1 MPDHLFGIVRFF
13 FLKTVGLL
21 FNKKGNDRGENRMK
35 MKKMV
40 VGVVMMALVLA
51 GCSSGTVNEEKK
63 AETKPKESS
72 EVVIYLARHGK
83 TMLNTVDRSQGWID
97 APLTPA
103 GVEVA
108 EQLGKGLSDVTFDKV
123 VTSDSG
129 RAIETAE
136 LVLKNN
142 GQEDLI
148 KAMTKD
154 KRLREYNFGTYEGL
168 LNEEMLTAVAKE
180 QGKTYEEYN
189 EWMKE
194 VGFYKGIIE
203 FADVLSDL
211 DKKNVEPGVNWPA
224 EDSQT
229 IVTRLTEGL
238 DELVK
243 DAQKEDAK
251 NVLVVSHGMSIITLL
266 GELDANAD
274 LPDGGL
280 KNASV
285 SKVTYKD
292 GKYTIDSVNDLSYVE
307 KGKES
312 K

>member
-1 MPDHLFGIVRFF
+1 
-13 FLKTVGLL
+13 
-21 FNKKGNDRGENRMK
+21 MK
-35 MKKMV
+35 LKKMV
-40 VGVVMMALVLA
+40 VGMALLSMLLV
-51 GCSSGTVNEEKK
+51 GCSNGTAKEEKK
-63 AETKPKESS
+63 AETKEKANS

-142 GQEDLI
+142 GQE
-148 KAMTKD
+148 KMMKEMTKD

-168 LNEEMLTAVAKE
+168 MNEEMLTAVAKE

-203 FADVLSDL
+203 FADVLSEL
-211 DKKNVEPGVNWPA
+211 DKKNVEEGANWPA
-224 EDSQT
+224 EDSKT
-229 IVTRLTEGL
+229 IVARLTAGL
-238 DELVK
+238 DDIVK
-243 DAQKEDAK
+243 DAEKEGAN

>member
-1 MPDHLFGIVRFF
+1 
-13 FLKTVGLL
+13 
-21 FNKKGNDRGENRMK
+21 MK
-35 MKKMV
+35 LKKMF
-40 VGVVMMALVLA
+40 VGVALLSMVLV
-51 GCSSGTVNEEKK
+51 GCSNGTAKEEKK
-63 AETKPKESS
+63 ADTKEKADS

-142 GQEDLI
+142 GQEKLT
-148 KAMTKD
+148 KEMTKD

-168 LNEEMLTAVAKE
+168 MNEEMLTAVAKA
-180 QGKTYEEYN
+180 QGKTFEEYN

-194 VGFYKGIIE
+194 VGFYKSILE

-211 DKKNVEPGVNWPA
+211 DKKNVEEGVNWPA
-224 EDSQT
+224 EDSKT
-229 IVTRLTEGL
+229 IVSRLTAGL
-238 DELVK
+238 DDIVK
-243 DAQKEDAK
+243 DAQKEGAS

-266 GELDANAD
+266 GELDAKAD

>member
-1 MPDHLFGIVRFF
+1 
-13 FLKTVGLL
+13 
-21 FNKKGNDRGENRMK
+21 MK
-35 MKKMV
+35 LKKMV
-40 VGVVMMALVLA
+40 VGMALFSMVLV
-51 GCSSGTVNEEKK
+51 GCSNGTAKEEKK
-63 AETKPKESS
+63 ADTKEKDNSQ
-72 EVVIYLARHGK
+72 VVIYLARHGK

-136 LVLKNN
+136 LVLQNN
-142 GQEDLI
+142 GQE
-148 KAMTKD
+148 KMMKEMTKD

-168 LNEEMLTAVAKE
+168 MNEEMLTAVAKE

-211 DKKNVEPGVNWPA
+211 DKKNVEEGVNWPA
-224 EDSQT
+224 EDSKT
-229 IVTRLTEGL
+229 IVTRLKAGL
-238 DELVK
+238 DDIVK
-243 DAQKEDAK
+243 DAEKEGAN

-292 GKYTIDSVNDLSYVE
+292 EKYTIDSVNDLSYVE

>member
-1 MPDHLFGIVRFF
+1 
-13 FLKTVGLL
+13 
-21 FNKKGNDRGENRMK
+21 MK
-35 MKKMV
+35 FKKMV
-40 VGVVMMALVLA
+40 VGIALLSMVLV
-51 GCSSGTVNEEKK
+51 GCSNGTAKEEKK
-63 AETKPKESS
+63 ADTKEKENS

-108 EQLGKGLSDVTFDKV
+108 EQLGKGLSDVKFDKV

-142 GQEDLI
+142 GQETLT
-148 KAMTKD
+148 KEMTKD

-168 LNEEMLTAVAKE
+168 MNEEMLTAVAKE

-211 DKKNVEPGVNWPA
+211 DKKNVEEGVNWPA
-224 EDSQT
+224 EDSKT
-229 IVTRLTEGL
+229 IVARLTAGL
-238 DELVK
+238 DDIVK
-243 DAQKEDAK
+243 DAEKEGAN

>member
-1 MPDHLFGIVRFF
+1 MK
-13 FLKTVGLL
+13 LK
-21 FNKKGNDRGENRMK
+21 KI
-35 MKKMV
+35 V
-40 VGVVMMALVLA
+40 VGVAMLSMVLM
-51 GCSSGTVNEEKK
+51 GCSNNAANEEKK
-63 AETKPKESS
+63 ADTKEKDNS

-108 EQLGKGLSDVTFDKV
+108 EQLGKGLSDVKFDKV

-129 RAIETAE
+129 RAIETGE

-142 GQEDLI
+142 GQEKLT
-148 KAMTKD
+148 KEMTKD

-168 LNEEMLTAVAKE
+168 MNEEMLTAVAKE
-180 QGKTYEEYN
+180 QGKTYEEYD

-211 DKKNVEPGVNWPA
+211 DNKNVEEGVNWPA
-224 EDSQT
+224 EDSKT
-229 IVTRLTEGL
+229 IVARLTAGL
-238 DELVK
+238 DDIVK
-243 DAQKEDAK
+243 DAEKEGAN

-307 KGKES
+307 RGKES

>member
-1 MPDHLFGIVRFF
+1 
-13 FLKTVGLL
+13 
-21 FNKKGNDRGENRMK
+21 MK
-35 MKKMV
+35 LKKML
-40 VGVVMMALVLA
+40 VGMALLSMVLA
-51 GCSSGTVNEEKK
+51 GCSNGTAKEEKK
-63 AETKPKESS
+63 ADAKEKDNS

-142 GQEDLI
+142 GQE
-148 KAMTKD
+148 KMMKEMTKD

-168 LNEEMLTAVAKE
+168 MNEDMLTAVAKE

-211 DKKNVEPGVNWPA
+211 DKKNVEEGVNWPA
-224 EDSQT
+224 EDSKT
-229 IVTRLTEGL
+229 IVTRLKAGL
-238 DELVK
+238 DDIVK
-243 DAQKEDAK
+243 DAEKEGAN

>member
-1 MPDHLFGIVRFF
+1 M
-13 FLKTVGLL
+13 
-21 FNKKGNDRGENRMK
+21 MK
-35 MKKMV
+35 LKKMV
-40 VGVVMMALVLA
+40 VGVALLSMVLV
-51 GCSSGTVNEEKK
+51 GCNNGTAKEEKK
-63 AETKPKESS
+63 ADTKEKDNS

-108 EQLGKGLSDVTFDKV
+108 EQLGKGLSDVKFDKV

-142 GQEDLI
+142 GQEKLT
-148 KAMTKD
+148 KEMTKD

-168 LNEEMLTAVAKE
+168 MNEEMLTAVAKE
-180 QGKTYEEYN
+180 QGKSYEEYN

-211 DKKNVEPGVNWPA
+211 DKKNVEEGVNWPA
-224 EDSQT
+224 EDSKT
-229 IVTRLTEGL
+229 IVARLTAGL
-238 DELVK
+238 DDIVK
-243 DAQKEDAK
+243 DAEKEGAN

-307 KGKES
+307 QGKES

>member
-1 MPDHLFGIVRFF
+1 MNL
-13 FLKTVGLL
+13 
-21 FNKKGNDRGENRMK
+21 
-35 MKKMV
+35 KKMF
-40 VGVVMMALVLA
+40 VGVALLSMVLA
-51 GCSSGTVNEEKK
+51 GCSGNGTAKEEKK
-63 AETKPKESS
+63 ADTKEKENT
-72 EVVIYLARHGK
+72 EVVIYFARHGK

-142 GQEDLI
+142 GQEKLT
-148 KAMTKD
+148 KEMTKD

-168 LNEEMLTAVAKE
+168 MNEEMLTAVAKE
-180 QGKTYEEYN
+180 KGQTYEEYN
-189 EWMKE
+189 NWMKE

-203 FADVLSDL
+203 FADILSDM
-211 DKKNVEPGVNWPA
+211 DKKNVKEGVNWPA
-224 EDSQT
+224 EDSKT
-229 IVTRLTEGL
+229 IVSRLTAGL
-238 DELVK
+238 DDIVK
-243 DAQKEDAK
+243 DAEKEGA
-251 NVLVVSHGMSIITLL
+251 NNILVVSHGMSIITLL

-292 GKYTIDSVNDLSYVE
+292 GKYTVDSVNDLSYVE
-307 KGKES
+307 KGKEN

>member
-1 MPDHLFGIVRFF
+1 
-13 FLKTVGLL
+13 
-21 FNKKGNDRGENRMK
+21 MK
-35 MKKMV
+35 LKKMV
-40 VGVVMMALVLA
+40 VGMALFSMVLV
-51 GCSSGTVNEEKK
+51 GCSNGTAKEEKK
-63 AETKPKESS
+63 ADTKEKDNSQ
-72 EVVIYLARHGK
+72 VVIYLARHGK

-136 LVLKNN
+136 LVLQNN
-142 GQEDLI
+142 GQE
-148 KAMTKD
+148 KMMKEMTKD

-168 LNEEMLTAVAKE
+168 MNEEMLTAVAKE

-211 DKKNVEPGVNWPA
+211 DKKNVEEGLNWPA
-224 EDSQT
+224 EDSKT
-229 IVTRLTEGL
+229 IVTRLKAGL
-238 DELVK
+238 DDIVK
-243 DAQKEDAK
+243 DAEKEGAN

>member
-1 MPDHLFGIVRFF
+1 MKLRKLF
-13 FLKTVGLL
+13 VGA
-21 FNKKGNDRGENRMK
+21 
-35 MKKMV
+35 
-40 VGVVMMALVLA
+40 ALVAMVLA
-51 GCSSGTVNEEKK
+51 GCSNGTAMEEKN
-63 AETKPKESS
+63 ADTKEDKNS

-108 EQLGKGLSDVTFDKV
+108 EHLGKGLSDVSFDKV

-136 LVLKNN
+136 LVLQNN
-142 GQEDLI
+142 GQEDMI
-148 KAMTKD
+148 KEMTKD

-168 LNEEMLTAVAKE
+168 MNEEMLTAVAKE
-180 QGKTYEEYN
+180 QGKTFEEYN

-194 VGFYKGIIE
+194 VGFYKGILD
-203 FADVLSDL
+203 FADVLSEL
-211 DKKNVEPGVNWPA
+211 DKKNVEEGVNWPA

-229 IVTRLTEGL
+229 IITRLTNAL
-238 DELVK
+238 DDLVK
-243 DAQKEDAK
+243 DAQKEGAN

-266 GELDANAD
+266 GELDSNAD

-292 GKYTIDSVNDLSYVE
+292 GKYTVDSVNDLSYVE
-307 KGKES
+307 KGQETK
-312 K
+312 

>member
-1 MPDHLFGIVRFF
+1 MKLRKLF
-13 FLKTVGLL
+13 VGA
-21 FNKKGNDRGENRMK
+21 
-35 MKKMV
+35 
-40 VGVVMMALVLA
+40 ALVAMVLA
-51 GCSSGTVNEEKK
+51 GCSNGTATEEKK
-63 AETKPKESS
+63 ADTKKDENS

-108 EQLGKGLSDVTFDKV
+108 EHLGKGLSDVSFDKV

-136 LVLKNN
+136 LVLQNN
-142 GQEDLI
+142 GQEDMI
-148 KAMTKD
+148 KEMTKD

-168 LNEEMLTAVAKE
+168 MNEEMLTAVAKE
-180 QGKTYEEYN
+180 QGKTFEEYN

-194 VGFYKGIIE
+194 VGFYKGILD
-203 FADVLSDL
+203 FADVLSEL
-211 DKKNVEPGVNWPA
+211 DKKNVEEGVNWPA

-229 IVTRLTEGL
+229 IITRLTNAL
-238 DELVK
+238 DDLVK
-243 DAQKEDAK
+243 DAQKEGAN

-266 GELDANAD
+266 GELDSNAD

-292 GKYTIDSVNDLSYVE
+292 GKYTVDSVNDLSYVE
-307 KGKES
+307 KGQETK
-312 K
+312 

>member
-1 MPDHLFGIVRFF
+1 
-13 FLKTVGLL
+13 
-21 FNKKGNDRGENRMK
+21 MK
-35 MKKMV
+35 LKKMV
-40 VGVVMMALVLA
+40 VGVALLSMLLV
-51 GCSSGTVNEEKK
+51 GCSNGTAKEEKK
-63 AETKPKESS
+63 AETKEKANS

-136 LVLKNN
+136 LVLQNN
-142 GQEDLI
+142 GQE
-148 KAMTKD
+148 KMMKEMTKD

-168 LNEEMLTAVAKE
+168 MNEDMLTAVAKE

-211 DKKNVEPGVNWPA
+211 DKKNVEEGVNWPA
-224 EDSQT
+224 EDSKT
-229 IVTRLTEGL
+229 IVTRLKAGL
-238 DELVK
+238 DDIVK
-243 DAQKEDAK
+243 DAEKEGAN

>member
-1 MPDHLFGIVRFF
+1 
-13 FLKTVGLL
+13 
-21 FNKKGNDRGENRMK
+21 MK
-35 MKKMV
+35 LKKMF
-40 VGVVMMALVLA
+40 VGAALLTMVLG
-51 GCSSGTVNEEKK
+51 GCSNGGATEEKK
-63 AETKPKESS
+63 TEAKESKSS

-97 APLTPA
+97 APLTLA

-108 EQLGKGLSDVTFDKV
+108 EDLGKGLSDVTFDKV

-142 GQEDLI
+142 GQEELI
-148 KAMTKD
+148 QKMTKD

-168 LNEEMLTAVAKE
+168 MNEEMLSAVAKE

-189 EWMKE
+189 EWMQE
-194 VGFYKGIIE
+194 VGFYKGILS
-203 FADVLSDL
+203 FADVLSEL
-211 DKKNVEPGVNWPA
+211 DKKNVEEGVNWPA
-224 EDSQT
+224 EDSKT
-229 IVTRLTEGL
+229 IVARLTAGL
-238 DELVK
+238 DDIVK
-243 DAQKEDAK
+243 DAEKEGTN

-285 SKVTYKD
+285 SKVTYKN

>member
-1 MPDHLFGIVRFF
+1 M
-13 FLKTVGLL
+13 
-21 FNKKGNDRGENRMK
+21 MK
-35 MKKMV
+35 LKKMF
-40 VGVVMMALVLA
+40 VGVVLLSMVLV
-51 GCSSGTVNEEKK
+51 GCSNGTAKEEKK
-63 AETKPKESS
+63 ADTKEKDNS

-108 EQLGKGLSDVTFDKV
+108 EQLGKGLSDVKFDKV

-136 LVLKNN
+136 LVLQNN
-142 GQEDLI
+142 GQEKLT
-148 KAMTKD
+148 KEMTKD

-168 LNEEMLTAVAKE
+168 MNEEMLTAVAKE
-180 QGKTYEEYN
+180 KGQTYEEYN
-189 EWMKE
+189 DWMKE

-203 FADVLSDL
+203 FADILSDL
-211 DKKNVEPGVNWPA
+211 DKKNVEKGVNWPA
-224 EDSQT
+224 EDSKT
-229 IVTRLTEGL
+229 IVTRLTAGL
-238 DELVK
+238 DDIVK
-243 DAQKEDAK
+243 DAQKEGAN
-251 NVLVVSHGMSIITLL
+251 NVLLVSHGMSIITLL

-307 KGKES
+307 KGKEN

>member
-1 MPDHLFGIVRFF
+1 
-13 FLKTVGLL
+13 
-21 FNKKGNDRGENRMK
+21 MK
-35 MKKMV
+35 LKKMF
-40 VGVVMMALVLA
+40 VGMALLSMVLV
-51 GCSSGTVNEEKK
+51 GCGNGEAKEEKK
-63 AETKPKESS
+63 ADKKAKDNS

-142 GQEDLI
+142 GQEKLT
-148 KAMTKD
+148 KEMTKD

-168 LNEEMLTAVAKE
+168 MNEEMLTAVAKE

-203 FADVLSDL
+203 FADVLSEL
-211 DKKNVEPGVNWPA
+211 DKKNVEEGVNWPA
-224 EDSQT
+224 EDSKT
-229 IVTRLTEGL
+229 IVARLTAGL
-238 DELVK
+238 DDIVK
-243 DAQKEDAK
+243 DAEKEGAN

>member
-1 MPDHLFGIVRFF
+1 MK
-13 FLKTVGLL
+13 LKKI
-21 FNKKGNDRGENRMK
+21 F
-35 MKKMV
+35 
-40 VGVVMMALVLA
+40 VGVALLSMVLA
-51 GCSSGTVNEEKK
+51 GCSNGTAKEEKK
-63 AETKPKESS
+63 ADTKEKENT

-108 EQLGKGLSDVTFDKV
+108 EHLGKGLSDVTFDKV

-142 GQEDLI
+142 GQEKMI
-148 KAMTKD
+148 KEMTKD

-168 LNEEMLTAVAKE
+168 MNEEMLTAVAKE
-180 QGKTYEEYN
+180 QGKTFEEYN

-194 VGFYKGIIE
+194 VGFYKGIIS
-203 FADVLSDL
+203 FADVLSEL
-211 DKKNVEPGVNWPA
+211 DKKNVEEGVNWPA
-224 EDSQT
+224 EDSKT
-229 IVTRLTEGL
+229 IVARLTAGL
-238 DELVK
+238 DDLVK
-243 DAQKEDAK
+243 DAEKEGAK

-292 GKYTIDSVNDLSYVE
+292 GKYTVDSVNDLSYVE

>member
-1 MPDHLFGIVRFF
+1 
-13 FLKTVGLL
+13 
-21 FNKKGNDRGENRMK
+21 MK
-35 MKKMV
+35 LKKML
-40 VGVVMMALVLA
+40 VGMALLSMVLA
-51 GCSSGTVNEEKK
+51 GCSNGTAKEEKK
-63 AETKPKESS
+63 ADAKEKDNS

-142 GQEDLI
+142 GQE
-148 KAMTKD
+148 KMMKEMTKD

-168 LNEEMLTAVAKE
+168 MNEDMLTAVAKE

-211 DKKNVEPGVNWPA
+211 DKKNVEEGVNWPA
-224 EDSQT
+224 EDSKT
-229 IVTRLTEGL
+229 IVTRLKAGL
-238 DELVK
+238 DDIVK
-243 DAQKEDAK
+243 DAEKEGAN

-266 GELDANAD
+266 GELDANAE

>member
-1 MPDHLFGIVRFF
+1 
-13 FLKTVGLL
+13 
-21 FNKKGNDRGENRMK
+21 MK
-35 MKKMV
+35 FKKMV
-40 VGVVMMALVLA
+40 VGAALLSMVLV
-51 GCSSGTVNEEKK
+51 GCSNGTAKEEKK
-63 AETKPKESS
+63 TNVKEKEHS
-72 EVVIYLARHGK
+72 EVVVYLARHGK

-142 GQEDLI
+142 GQE
-148 KAMTKD
+148 KMMKEMTKD

-168 LNEEMLTAVAKE
+168 MNEDMLTAVAKE

-203 FADVLSDL
+203 FADVLSEL
-211 DKKNVEPGVNWPA
+211 DKKNVEEGVNWPA
-224 EDSQT
+224 EDSKT
-229 IVTRLTEGL
+229 IVARLTAGL
-238 DELVK
+238 DDIVK
-243 DAQKEDAK
+243 DAEKEGAN

-266 GELDANAD
+266 GELDASAD

>member
-1 MPDHLFGIVRFF
+1 MKLRKLF
-13 FLKTVGLL
+13 VGA
-21 FNKKGNDRGENRMK
+21 
-35 MKKMV
+35 
-40 VGVVMMALVLA
+40 ALVAMVLA
-51 GCSSGTVNEEKK
+51 GCSNGAATEEKK
-63 AETKPKESS
+63 ADTKEEQNS
-72 EVVIYLARHGK
+72 EVVIYFARHGK

-108 EQLGKGLSDVTFDKV
+108 EHLGKGLSDVSFDKV

-142 GQEDLI
+142 GQEDMI
-148 KAMTKD
+148 KEMTKD

-168 LNEEMLTAVAKE
+168 MNEEMLTAVAKE
-180 QGKTYEEYN
+180 QGKTFEEYN

-194 VGFYKGIIE
+194 VGFYKGILD
-203 FADVLSDL
+203 FADVLSEL
-211 DKKNVEPGVNWPA
+211 DKKNVEEGVNWPA

-229 IVTRLTEGL
+229 IITRLTNAL
-238 DELVK
+238 DDLVK
-243 DAQKEDAK
+243 DAQKEGAN

-266 GELDANAD
+266 GELDSNAD

-292 GKYTIDSVNDLSYVE
+292 GKYTVDSVNDLSYVE
-307 KGKES
+307 KGQETK
-312 K
+312 

>member
-1 MPDHLFGIVRFF
+1 
-13 FLKTVGLL
+13 
-21 FNKKGNDRGENRMK
+21 MK

-40 VGVVMMALVLA
+40 VGVVMMALLLA
-51 GCSSGTVNEEKK
+51 GCSSGTANEEKK

-103 GVEVA
+103 GVEIA

-154 KRLREYNFGTYEGL
+154 KRLREYNFGTYEGQM
-168 LNEEMLTAVAKE
+168 NEDMQAAVAKVKG
-180 QGKTYEEYN
+180 QSYEEYS
-189 EWMKE
+189 EWMKK
-194 VGFYKGIIE
+194 VGFYKGIID
-203 FADVLSDL
+203 FADILSDL

-238 DELVK
+238 DDLVK
-243 DAQKEDAK
+243 DAQKEGAK
-251 NVLVVSHGMSIITLL
+251 KVLVVSHGMSIITLL

-292 GKYTIDSVNDLSYVE
+292 GNYTIDSVNDLSYVE
-307 KGKES
+307 KGAES
-312 K
+312 Q

>member
-1 MPDHLFGIVRFF
+1 M
-13 FLKTVGLL
+13 
-21 FNKKGNDRGENRMK
+21 MK
-35 MKKMV
+35 LKKMF
-40 VGVVMMALVLA
+40 VGVVLLSMVLV
-51 GCSSGTVNEEKK
+51 GCSNGTAKEEKK
-63 AETKPKESS
+63 ADTKEKDNS

-108 EQLGKGLSDVTFDKV
+108 EQLGKGLSDVKFDKV

-136 LVLKNN
+136 LVLQNN
-142 GQEDLI
+142 GQEKLT
-148 KAMTKD
+148 KEMTKD
-154 KRLREYNFGTYEGL
+154 ERLREYNFGTYEGL
-168 LNEEMLTAVAKE
+168 MNEEMLTAVAKE
-180 QGKTYEEYN
+180 KGQTYEEYN
-189 EWMKE
+189 DWMKE

-203 FADVLSDL
+203 FADILSDL
-211 DKKNVEPGVNWPA
+211 DKKNVEKGVNWPA
-224 EDSQT
+224 EDSKT
-229 IVTRLTEGL
+229 IVTRLTAGL
-238 DELVK
+238 DDIVK
-243 DAQKEDAK
+243 DAQKEGAN

-307 KGKES
+307 KGKEN

>member
-1 MPDHLFGIVRFF
+1 
-13 FLKTVGLL
+13 
-21 FNKKGNDRGENRMK
+21 MK
-35 MKKMV
+35 LKKML
-40 VGVVMMALVLA
+40 VGMALLSMVLA
-51 GCSSGTVNEEKK
+51 GCSNGTAKEEKK
-63 AETKPKESS
+63 ADAKEKDNS

-136 LVLKNN
+136 LVLQNN
-142 GQEDLI
+142 GQE
-148 KAMTKD
+148 KMMKEMTKD

-168 LNEEMLTAVAKE
+168 MNEDMLTAVAKE

-211 DKKNVEPGVNWPA
+211 DKKNVEEGVNWPA
-224 EDSQT
+224 EDSKT
-229 IVTRLTEGL
+229 IVTRLKAGL
-238 DELVK
+238 DDIVK
-243 DAQKEDAK
+243 DAEKEGAN

>member
-1 MPDHLFGIVRFF
+1 
-13 FLKTVGLL
+13 
-21 FNKKGNDRGENRMK
+21 MK
-35 MKKMV
+35 LKKMF
-40 VGVVMMALVLA
+40 VGAALLTMVLG
-51 GCSSGTVNEEKK
+51 GCSNGGATEEKK
-63 AETKPKESS
+63 TDAKESKSS

-108 EQLGKGLSDVTFDKV
+108 EDLGKGLSDVTFDKV

-142 GQEDLI
+142 GQEELI
-148 KAMTKD
+148 QKMTKD

-168 LNEEMLTAVAKE
+168 MNEEMLSAVAKE

-189 EWMKE
+189 EWMQE
-194 VGFYKGIIE
+194 VGFYKGILS
-203 FADVLSDL
+203 FADVLSEL
-211 DKKNVEPGVNWPA
+211 DKKNVEEGVNWPA
-224 EDSQT
+224 EDSKT
-229 IVTRLTEGL
+229 IVARLTAGL
-238 DELVK
+238 DDIVK
-243 DAQKEDAK
+243 DAEKEGAN

-285 SKVTYKD
+285 SKVTYKN

>member
-1 MPDHLFGIVRFF
+1 
-13 FLKTVGLL
+13 
-21 FNKKGNDRGENRMK
+21 MK
-35 MKKMV
+35 FKKMF
-40 VGVVMMALVLA
+40 VGVAMLSMVLA
-51 GCSSGTVNEEKK
+51 GCGSNETAKEEKNTDTAK
-63 AETKPKESS
+63 KDNT

-108 EQLGKGLSDVTFDKV
+108 EQLGKGLSDVKFDKV

-142 GQEDLI
+142 GQEKLT
-148 KAMTKD
+148 KEMTKD

-168 LNEEMLTAVAKE
+168 MNEEMLTAVAKE

-194 VGFYKGIIE
+194 VGFYKGIID

-211 DKKNVEPGVNWPA
+211 DKKNVEEGVNWPA
-224 EDSQT
+224 EDSKT
-229 IVTRLTEGL
+229 IVARLTAGL
-238 DELVK
+238 DDLVK
-243 DAQKEDAK
+243 DAEKEGAS

-266 GELDANAD
+266 GELDENAD

-285 SKVTYKD
+285 SKVTYRD
-292 GKYTIDSVNDLSYVE
+292 GKYTVDSVNDLSYVE

>member
-1 MPDHLFGIVRFF
+1 
-13 FLKTVGLL
+13 
-21 FNKKGNDRGENRMK
+21 MK
-35 MKKMV
+35 LKKMV
-40 VGVVMMALVLA
+40 VGAVMVAWVLA
-51 GCSSGTVNEEKK
+51 GCNNGTVQE
-63 AETKPKESS
+63 ETKVGSDVKESS
-72 EVVIYLARHGK
+72 EVVIYFARHGK

-108 EQLGKGLSDVTFDKV
+108 EQLGSGLSDVTFDKV

-142 GQEDLI
+142 GQENLI

-154 KRLREYNFGTYEGL
+154 KRLREYNFGTYEGQM
-168 LNEEMLTAVAKE
+168 NEEMQTAVAKVKG
-180 QGKTYEEYN
+180 QTYEEYS

-194 VGFYKGIIE
+194 VGFYKGIID
-203 FADVLSDL
+203 FADILSDL

-224 EDSQT
+224 EDSKT
-229 IVTRLTEGL
+229 IVARLTEGL
-238 DELVK
+238 NDLVK
-243 DAQKEDAK
+243 EAQKEGAN

-266 GELDANAD
+266 GELDAKAE
-274 LPDGGL
+274 LPDDGL
-280 KNASV
+280 KNASI

-292 GKYTIDSVNDLSYVE
+292 GKYTINSVNDLSYVE
-307 KGKES
+307 KGKENQ
-312 K
+312 

>member
-1 MPDHLFGIVRFF
+1 M
-13 FLKTVGLL
+13 
-21 FNKKGNDRGENRMK
+21 MK
-35 MKKMV
+35 LKKMF
-40 VGVVMMALVLA
+40 VGVALLSMVLA
-51 GCSSGTVNEEKK
+51 GCSSNETAKEEKNTDTAK
-63 AETKPKESS
+63 KDNT

-108 EQLGKGLSDVTFDKV
+108 EQLGKGLSDVKFDKV

-142 GQEDLI
+142 GQEKLT
-148 KAMTKD
+148 KEMTKD

-168 LNEEMLTAVAKE
+168 MNEEMLTAVAKE

-194 VGFYKGIIE
+194 VGFYKGIID

-211 DKKNVEPGVNWPA
+211 DKKNVEEGVNWPA
-224 EDSQT
+224 EDSKT
-229 IVTRLTEGL
+229 IVARLTAGL
-238 DELVK
+238 DDLVK
-243 DAQKEDAK
+243 DAEKEGAN

-266 GELDANAD
+266 GELDENAD

-292 GKYTIDSVNDLSYVE
+292 GKYTVDSVNDLSYVE

>member
-1 MPDHLFGIVRFF
+1 
-13 FLKTVGLL
+13 
-21 FNKKGNDRGENRMK
+21 MK
-35 MKKMV
+35 LKKMV
-40 VGVVMMALVLA
+40 VGVALLSMVLV
-51 GCSSGTVNEEKK
+51 GCSNGTAKEEKK
-63 AETKPKESS
+63 ADTKEKENS

-142 GQEDLI
+142 GQEKLT
-148 KAMTKD
+148 KEMTKD

-168 LNEEMLTAVAKE
+168 MNEEMLTAVAKE

-211 DKKNVEPGVNWPA
+211 DKKNVEEGVNWPA
-224 EDSQT
+224 EDSKT
-229 IVTRLTEGL
+229 IVARLTAGL
-238 DELVK
+238 DDIVK
-243 DAQKEDAK
+243 DAEKEGAN

>member
-1 MPDHLFGIVRFF
+1 MK
-13 FLKTVGLL
+13 LK
-21 FNKKGNDRGENRMK
+21 KI
-35 MKKMV
+35 V
-40 VGVVMMALVLA
+40 VGVAMLSMVLM
-51 GCSSGTVNEEKK
+51 GCSNNAANEEKK
-63 AETKPKESS
+63 ADTKEKDNS

-108 EQLGKGLSDVTFDKV
+108 EQLGKGLSDVKFDKV

-129 RAIETAE
+129 RAIETGE

-142 GQEDLI
+142 GQEKLT
-148 KAMTKD
+148 KEMTKD

-168 LNEEMLTAVAKE
+168 MNEEMLTAVAKE
-180 QGKTYEEYN
+180 QGKTYEEYD

-211 DKKNVEPGVNWPA
+211 DNKNVEEGVNWPA
-224 EDSQT
+224 EDSKT
-229 IVTRLTEGL
+229 IVARLTAGL
-238 DELVK
+238 DDIVK
-243 DAQKEDAK
+243 DAEKEGAN

-307 KGKES
+307 QGKES
-312 K
+312 R

>member
-1 MPDHLFGIVRFF
+1 
-13 FLKTVGLL
+13 
-21 FNKKGNDRGENRMK
+21 MK
-35 MKKMV
+35 LKKMV
-40 VGVVMMALVLA
+40 VGVALLSMLLV
-51 GCSSGTVNEEKK
+51 GCSNGTAKEEKK
-63 AETKPKESS
+63 AETKEKANS

-142 GQEDLI
+142 GQE
-148 KAMTKD
+148 KMMKEMTKD

-168 LNEEMLTAVAKE
+168 MNEEMLTAVAKE

-203 FADVLSDL
+203 FADVLSEL
-211 DKKNVEPGVNWPA
+211 DKKNVEEGANWPA
-224 EDSQT
+224 EDSKT
-229 IVTRLTEGL
+229 IVTRLKAGL
-238 DELVK
+238 DDIVK
-243 DAQKEDAK
+243 DAEKEGAN

>member
-1 MPDHLFGIVRFF
+1 MKLKKLFIGAVF
-13 FLKTVGLL
+13 VS
-21 FNKKGNDRGENRMK
+21 M
-35 MKKMV
+35 
-40 VGVVMMALVLA
+40 LVA
-51 GCSSGTVNEEKK
+51 GCSNGAATEGKKVDAKEKND
-63 AETKPKESS
+63 S

-108 EQLGKGLSDVTFDKV
+108 EYLGKGLSDVKFDKI

-136 LVLKNN
+136 LVLQNN
-142 GQEDLI
+142 GQADMV

-154 KRLREYNFGTYEGL
+154 KRLREYNFGTYEGQM
-168 LNEEMLTAVAKE
+168 NDDMLTAVAKE
-180 QGKTYEEYN
+180 HGKTLDEYN
-189 EWMKE
+189 EWMQE
-194 VGFYKGIIE
+194 VGFYKGILD
-203 FADVLSDL
+203 FADVLSEL
-211 DKKNVEPGVNWPA
+211 DKKNVEEDVNWLA

-229 IVTRLTEGL
+229 IIKRLTNAL
-238 DELVK
+238 DDVVK
-243 DAQKEDAK
+243 DAEKEGAN

-266 GELDANAD
+266 GELDSNAD

-280 KNASV
+280 KNASI

-292 GKYTIDSVNDLSYVE
+292 GKYTVDSVNDLSYVE
-307 KGKES
+307 KGQEAK
-312 K
+312 

>member
-1 MPDHLFGIVRFF
+1 
-13 FLKTVGLL
+13 
-21 FNKKGNDRGENRMK
+21 MK

-40 VGVVMMALVLA
+40 VGVAMMALVLA
-51 GCSSGTVNEEKK
+51 GCSSGKANEEKK

>member
-1 MPDHLFGIVRFF
+1 
-13 FLKTVGLL
+13 
-21 FNKKGNDRGENRMK
+21 MK
-35 MKKMV
+35 LKKMV
-40 VGVVMMALVLA
+40 VGVALLSMVLV
-51 GCSSGTVNEEKK
+51 GCSNGTAKEEKK
-63 AETKPKESS
+63 ADIKEKENS

-142 GQEDLI
+142 GQEKLT
-148 KAMTKD
+148 KEMTKD

-168 LNEEMLTAVAKE
+168 MNEEMLTAVAKE

-211 DKKNVEPGVNWPA
+211 DKKNVEEGVNWPA
-224 EDSQT
+224 EDSKT
-229 IVTRLTEGL
+229 IVARLTAGL
-238 DELVK
+238 DDIVK
-243 DAQKEDAK
+243 DAEKEGAN

>member
-1 MPDHLFGIVRFF
+1 
-13 FLKTVGLL
+13 
-21 FNKKGNDRGENRMK
+21 MK
-35 MKKMV
+35 LKKMF
-40 VGVVMMALVLA
+40 VGVAMLSMVLA
-51 GCSSGTVNEEKK
+51 GCGSNETAKEEKNTDTAK
-63 AETKPKESS
+63 KDNT

-108 EQLGKGLSDVTFDKV
+108 EQLGKGLSDVKFDKV

-142 GQEDLI
+142 GQEKLT
-148 KAMTKD
+148 KEMTKD

-168 LNEEMLTAVAKE
+168 MNEEMLTAVAKE

-211 DKKNVEPGVNWPA
+211 DKKNVEEGVNWPA
-224 EDSQT
+224 EDSKT
-229 IVTRLTEGL
+229 IVARLTAGL
-238 DELVK
+238 DDIVK
-243 DAQKEDAK
+243 DAEKEGAN

>member
-1 MPDHLFGIVRFF
+1 
-13 FLKTVGLL
+13 
-21 FNKKGNDRGENRMK
+21 MK
-35 MKKMV
+35 LKKMV
-40 VGVVMMALVLA
+40 VGVALLSMVLV
-51 GCSSGTVNEEKK
+51 GCSNGTAEEEKK
-63 AETKPKESS
+63 ADTKEKESS

-108 EQLGKGLSDVTFDKV
+108 EQLGKGLSEVKFDKV

-142 GQEDLI
+142 GQEQLT
-148 KAMTKD
+148 KEMTKD

-168 LNEEMLTAVAKE
+168 MNEEMLTAVAKE

-194 VGFYKGIIE
+194 VGFYKGIIG
-203 FADVLSDL
+203 FADVLSEL
-211 DKKNVEPGVNWPA
+211 DKKNVEEGVNWPA
-224 EDSQT
+224 EDSKT
-229 IVTRLTEGL
+229 IVARLTAGL
-238 DELVK
+238 DDIVK
-243 DAQKEDAK
+243 DAEKEGAN

>member
-1 MPDHLFGIVRFF
+1 
-13 FLKTVGLL
+13 
-21 FNKKGNDRGENRMK
+21 MK
-35 MKKMV
+35 LKKMV
-40 VGVVMMALVLA
+40 VGIALLSMVLV
-51 GCSSGTVNEEKK
+51 GCSNGTAKEEKK
-63 AETKPKESS
+63 ADTKEKENS

-108 EQLGKGLSDVTFDKV
+108 EQLGKGLSDVKFDKV

-142 GQEDLI
+142 GQEKLT
-148 KAMTKD
+148 KEMTKD

-168 LNEEMLTAVAKE
+168 MNEEMLTAVAKE

-211 DKKNVEPGVNWPA
+211 DKKNVEEGVNWPA
-224 EDSQT
+224 EDSKT
-229 IVTRLTEGL
+229 IVARLTAGL
-238 DELVK
+238 DDIVK
-243 DAQKEDAK
+243 DAEKEGAN

-285 SKVTYKD
+285 SKVTYKN